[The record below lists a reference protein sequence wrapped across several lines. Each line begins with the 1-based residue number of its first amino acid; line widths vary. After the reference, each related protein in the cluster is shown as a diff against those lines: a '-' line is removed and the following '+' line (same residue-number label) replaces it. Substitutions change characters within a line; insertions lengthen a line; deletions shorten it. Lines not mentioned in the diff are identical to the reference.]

1 MGLFDKARKAAASA
15 AEAVSD
21 AVEKV
26 PSGTSRRKLEEDIR
40 ELQERNCQLEKMLS
54 PEMQEAATLA
64 CHIATLSK
72 QEAELSERC
81 SVLSLQNDDLENEIK
96 SKKELSQDLDETL
109 LVEEYGLYK
118 PKFDF
123 ANSSK
128 YKNALKDV
136 RAEQKLVIKDI
147 NEQAKD
153 TNWTVN
159 NNRAQGRKMVL
170 DIQKLLIRAFN
181 SECDDLVSKVK
192 TSNIEKTVERI
203 RKSAETISKLGK
215 VIGISVPSEYTELK
229 VKEAYL
235 AYEFARAKEI
245 EKEEIR
251 EAKAREREELK
262 VQKEIEA
269 KRKQLEKEKKQ
280 YEKALEDAKKQL
292 ERASEDEAKALADKI
307 AELSSNLEE
316 VSKGIQD
323 VDYREANKRAG
334 FVYVISNIG
343 SFGKDV
349 YKIGMTRRLDPMERI
364 SELSDASVPFNFDVH
379 ALIFSDDAPGLEAA
393 LHREFE
399 SRKMNLVNTRREFFR
414 CTLGEIEDAVL
425 RNYDKTVEFTEV
437 PEAEQYRESEL
448 MRKELPSSCN

>member
-1 MGLFDKARKAAASA
+1 
-15 AEAVSD
+15 
-21 AVEKV
+21 
-26 PSGTSRRKLEEDIR
+26 
-40 ELQERNCQLEKMLS
+40 
-54 PEMQEAATLA
+54 
-64 CHIATLSK
+64 
-72 QEAELSERC
+72 
-81 SVLSLQNDDLENEIK
+81 
-96 SKKELSQDLDETL
+96 
-109 LVEEYGLYK
+109 
-118 PKFDF
+118 
-123 ANSSK
+123 
-128 YKNALKDV
+128 
-136 RAEQKLVIKDI
+136 
-147 NEQAKD
+147 
-153 TNWTVN
+153 
-159 NNRAQGRKMVL
+159 MVL

-448 MRKELPSSCN
+448 MRKELPSSSN